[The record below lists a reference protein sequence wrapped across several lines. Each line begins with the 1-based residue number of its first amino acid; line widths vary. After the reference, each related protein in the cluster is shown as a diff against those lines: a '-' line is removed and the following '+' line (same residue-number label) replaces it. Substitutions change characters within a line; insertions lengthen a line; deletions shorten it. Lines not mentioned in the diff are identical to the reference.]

1 MQGLC
6 PTCILRGKHLLGRLW
21 CQPFCLAMV
30 LRDMVHLHICASA
43 FKRQKLSV
51 QPRPGSGCGHC
62 YNSAAT
68 FVSTMIFTVSAR
80 TIGRLGAASAVTAM
94 VIGMN
99 VFANIIVPAQ
109 QHLMPFLLWYLL
121 TIIPAIRADI
131 GVNRAGPKMGAIII
145 PGALIGIAFYVFN
158 FPMLPMTFAE
168 LLLMPN
174 QSISDLLPN
183 THMPRC
189 PKW

>member
-1 MQGLC
+1 
-6 PTCILRGKHLLGRLW
+6 
-21 CQPFCLAMV
+21 
-30 LRDMVHLHICASA
+30 
-43 FKRQKLSV
+43 
-51 QPRPGSGCGHC
+51 
-62 YNSAAT
+62 
-68 FVSTMIFTVSAR
+68 MIFTVSAR